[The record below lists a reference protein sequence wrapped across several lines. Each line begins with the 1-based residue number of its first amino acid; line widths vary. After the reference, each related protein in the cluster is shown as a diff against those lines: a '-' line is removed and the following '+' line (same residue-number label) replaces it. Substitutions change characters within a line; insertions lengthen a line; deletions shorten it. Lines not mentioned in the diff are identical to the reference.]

1 MMGGALFWAD
11 DEDRGEMPGEDDPCP
26 AALVQDRLRVEIGI
40 GVGEINDLDVRRW
53 TAEARACVVDL
64 LDRLKERGLT

>member
-1 MMGGALFWAD
+1 MMGGAFYWAD
-11 DEDRGEMPGEDDPCP
+11 DEQREMPGEDDLCP
-26 AALVQDRLRVEIGI
+26 ASLVQDRLRVEIGI